1 MSYVRAVQGAAGMRE
16 RVAVSRTDRRHRDSV
31 ARSDARLLLGWLV
44 AFVAAF
50 VLLLAADGL
59 YRLTGPHPQ
68 ISQLVRDVKHDARWL
83 IPGEKSRRSDRD
95 PPRATHYADCAD
107 DSGHDAQR
115 AVTTRENPQRPV

>member
-1 MSYVRAVQGAAGMRE
+1 MRE
-16 RVAVSRTDRRHRDSV
+16 RVAVPRTDRRHRDSV
-31 ARSDARLLLGWLV
+31 ARSDVRLLLVWL
-44 AFVAAF
+44 ATFIATL
-50 VLLLAADGL
+50 VLLLAAAGL

-107 DSGHDAQR
+107 DTGHDAQR
-115 AVTTRENPQRPV
+115 AVTTRENPQRPA

>member
-1 MSYVRAVQGAAGMRE
+1 MRE

-44 AFVAAF
+44 AFVAVF

-59 YRLTGPHPQ
+59 YRLTGPHPE
-68 ISQLVRDVKHDARWL
+68 IGQLVRDVKHDARWL
-83 IPGEKSRRSDRD
+83 IPEEKNRRSDRD
-95 PPRATHYADCAD
+95 PPGATHYADSAD
-107 DSGHDAQR
+107 NSGHDAQR

>member
-44 AFVAAF
+44 VFVAAF

-95 PPRATHYADCAD
+95 PPRATHYADC
-107 DSGHDAQR
+107 GHDVQR
-115 AVTTRENPQRPV
+115 AVTTRENPQRPA